1 MIDKKLIKENKKLA
15 KNFKIILIMGYKYKN
30 EIAHI
35 VYKNLIKSNE
45 KVLLLKNN
53 GYYINKKYYKLNN
66 NLNYEILNNILKNA
80 KEKDVKY
87 VIICINNSHIKN
99 NLLKKINYN
108 IMSICSFIGDD
119 TKHVSKEIKKVK
131 EVLVLNNDEKYSKI
145 FRKKYKNVITIG
157 NKGTYEI
164 DRFNKTFEYEYNLY
178 HLNTNETNL
187 MYSKTI
193 AIAILVYIGFD
204 ISYLI

>member
-1 MIDKKLIKENKKLA
+1 
-15 KNFKIILIMGYKYKN
+15 MGYKYKN

-99 NLLKKINYN
+99 NLLKGIGYN
-108 IMSICSFIGDD
+108 IMNICSFIGDD
-119 TKHVSKEIKKVK
+119 TKYVLKEIKKVK

-193 AIAILVYIGFD
+193 AIAILVYIGYD